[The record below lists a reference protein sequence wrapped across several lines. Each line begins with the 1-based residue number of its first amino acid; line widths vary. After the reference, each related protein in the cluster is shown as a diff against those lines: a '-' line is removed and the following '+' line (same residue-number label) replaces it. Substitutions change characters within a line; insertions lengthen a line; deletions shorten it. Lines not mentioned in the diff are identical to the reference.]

1 MFTRM
6 VKKKKLTL
14 VQFTK
19 KQNKNNNWEEID
31 KDVNYGKTVT
41 EPMYTNSE
49 GKTRGVCVLFWHSV
63 LKEGGETITSKCH
76 AIKVTLE
83 DKLKTFGIGRTMQN
97 VCRIVCVRFITL
109 VHNLTLKKTKPNIK
123 KMNRKSGMKPIACI
137 QIMRSRTFIYPTY

>member
-1 MFTRM
+1 MFTQM
-6 VKKKKLTL
+6 VKQNLKKKKKTL

-19 KQNKNNNWEEID
+19 KQQKQQLWEEID

-63 LKEGGETITSKCH
+63 LKKGGETITSKCH

-97 VCRIVCVRFITL
+97 VCRIVSVRFITL
-109 VHNLTLKKTKPNIK
+109 VQNLTLKKTKQTKYWKDRNEAYSTYTD
-123 KMNRKSGMKPIACI
+123 NEKSY
-137 QIMRSRTFIYPTY
+137 FY